1 MEGVMLAKHLIIMQ
15 IKRHATK
22 LNEGA
27 FNNIIEDKP
36 EIRAAATV
44 QAKTGN
50 I

>member
-1 MEGVMLAKHLIIMQ
+1 MLAKHLIIMQ

-22 LNEGA
+22 LKEGA
-27 FNNIIEDKP
+27 FSNIIEDKP

-44 QAKTGN
+44 GAKTGN